1 MINIFYVRSTRICV
15 KVKQLHLEMIVKQV
29 NRKTRTLIIKSN
41 IFTVLYENG
50 RMLLQNS
57 KLL

>member
-1 MINIFYVRSTRICV
+1 MYDQPEFCV